1 MLFGMQISRKLT
13 LLAIPAVLVLASCSA
28 SGIPQDTELGESVD
42 ISDGKLAVTEI
53 EKGSAE
59 DIAELDLDELQGQTP
74 YFVHYEAEFDEG
86 ADHYLQTKLWKGD
99 ASKGKAT
106 PVEIIMIGDQFD
118 CTGLEEST
126 GNKAEGCQ
134 LVMVERDATLESIAF
149 GGAGKWAVSDK

>member
-1 MLFGMQISRKLT
+1 MQISRKLT
-13 LLAIPAVLVLASCSA
+13 VLAIPAVFVLASC
-28 SGIPQDTELGESVD
+28 SGIPQDTELGESVR
-42 ISDGKLAVTEI
+42 ISDGRLAVTEI
-53 EKGSAE
+53 EKGSTE

-74 YFVHYEAEFDEG
+74 YFVHYEAEFNEG

-126 GNKAEGCQ
+126 GNQAEGCQ
-134 LVMVERDATLESIAF
+134 LIMVERGATLESIAF
-149 GGAGKWAVSDK
+149 GGAGKWAVSDE